1 MESFLVTFNLE
12 NTLLRD
18 EISELQ
24 VELNESKLELE
35 NKSLEEVHDKI
46 IASNNETFEPKSI
59 TIAIDG
65 YYADQSIASRLREAL
80 VDAGYDARIV
90 EVSLERNR
98 LFIIYIGYFDDMN
111 DAKSQSEKLKKH
123 LGIDNTIR
131 SI

>member
-1 MESFLVTFNLE
+1 M
-12 NTLLRD
+12 
-18 EISELQ
+18 
-24 VELNESKLELE
+24 K
-35 NKSLEEVHDKI
+35 K
-46 IASNNETFEPKSI
+46 PI

-65 YYADQSIASRLREAL
+65 YYKDETIANRLKTAL
-80 VDAGYDARIV
+80 IDAGYDARIV